1 MGVLGLFLLGEGYFE
16 RPVAA
21 LSGGEKSRLVLAS
34 LFLGRANLLILD
46 EPTNHL
52 DLESREGLV
61 AALKDFEGTIF
72 MVAHDRYLMG
82 EVAEEVWTLG
92 PDGMTQH
99 HESFEEFDAKRRA
112 ALVEARQES
121 RRDARKP
128 DCAPATAVPGGEAD
142 EGSAGKRLSKEDKRR
157 QAELRNAFSRK
168 LKPLR
173 EEYAKCEHDLTRVLL
188 EQGELEAKMNDP
200 ATYESG
206 GEAIAVN
213 NQYREVSDWAERL
226 MERMAGLEADM
237 AGIQAEME
245 ACLES

>member
-1 MGVLGLFLLGEGYFE
+1 
-16 RPVAA
+16 
-21 LSGGEKSRLVLAS
+21 
-34 LFLGRANLLILD
+34 
-46 EPTNHL
+46 
-52 DLESREGLV
+52 
-61 AALKDFEGTIF
+61 
-72 MVAHDRYLMG
+72 
-82 EVAEEVWTLG
+82 
-92 PDGMTQH
+92 
-99 HESFEEFDAKRRA
+99 EEFDAKRRA
-112 ALVEARQES
+112 ALVEARLES

-128 DCAPATAVPGGEAD
+128 DNRPECSPTAVFPAGEAD
-142 EGSAGKRLSKEDKRR
+142 EGQAKRLSKEDKRR
-157 QAELRNAFSRK
+157 QAEMRNAFSRK

-173 EEYAKCEHDLTRVLL
+173 EEYAKCEHELTRVLL

-213 NQYREVSDWAERL
+213 NQYREVSDWAEKL